1 MNKLDFLQSIM
12 KEDGSF
18 KRMQK
23 VSPLRY
29 PGGKTRAIGLITQYL
44 PDNLPKK
51 ILSPFAGGASLEIA
65 WAQNLDVDEVVA
77 CDVFWPLVNFWNHI
91 LNDPKTLAD
100 RLRTY
105 KLGKDNY
112 MSYRQELKDAYEGKT
127 KLDDLT
133 YAAHFY
139 HNMQLSYGPLFLGW
153 PGKKY
158 KEPDDSTY
166 KDYENIC
173 NWVESFSCPKLKV
186 EHIPF
191 EKSLDMYSEHY
202 VYADPPYLLG
212 YDSDVFRPMYP
223 NQKGENHKN
232 FNHELFKDM
241 MRERKTDWMVSYND
255 CGTIR
260 NWFEGFEF
268 QFPKWQYSLQ
278 QGETRK
284 NGVKGDKDS
293 RKESKEILVIKGD
306 YTLPKPKLS
315 EPTQDERVFGNLFN

>member
-23 VSPLRY
+23 VSPIRY

-44 PDNLPKK
+44 PDEVPKK

-65 WAQNLDVDEVVA
+65 WAKNLDVDEVVA

-91 LNDPKTLAD
+91 LSDPKQLAD

-105 KLGKDNY
+105 KLGRSNY
-112 MSYRQELKDAYEGKT
+112 MSYRQELKDAYEGKI
-127 KLDDLT
+127 KIDDLT

-158 KEPDDSTY
+158 KNPDETTSN
-166 KDYENIC
+166 DYQKIC
-173 NWVESFSCPKLKV
+173 DWVESFSCPKLKV
-186 EHIPF
+186 EHITF
-191 EKSLDMYSEHY
+191 EKSLDKYNEHY

-241 MRERKTDWMVSYND
+241 MRERNTDWMVSYND

-260 NWFEGFEF
+260 TWFEGFEF

-293 RKESKEILVIKGD
+293 RKESKEILIIKGE
-306 YTLPKPKLS
+306 YTLPQTKTL
-315 EPTQDERVFGNLFN
+315 ENERLFNNIFS